1 MAEICE
7 VTTRFTDLYHWVVE
21 LWAYCVVLGIRFID
35 LYHWVIERW
44 AYFTVLGIVYLLV
57 YYATDSTMQAVSA
70 IMILMCMWLGV
81 LWVNRLP
88 YEDRVW
94 WKRIVGIA
102 IILLAVTVAI
112 GHNPVNA
119 LTITGNPAGDQ
130 IHWEISDG
138 EPPYTVFVNGIEIVT
153 GYPGTVLSTDSEP
166 GRQYTAVVMDN
177 ESIADATVTGEY
189 YTYPF
194 WVWMLF
200 AALVACLIVSIW
212 LPYAA
217 FGAAIA
223 GGFLLLLIAPNPD
236 YAAYLRIFAGA
247 GFIVGLAGL
256 AGRMQG

>member
-1 MAEICE
+1 MEEIYLNTNR
-7 VTTRFTDLYHWVVE
+7 VRDVWNWV
-21 LWAYCVVLGIRFID
+21 A
-35 LYHWVIERW
+35 ERW
-44 AYFTVLGIVYLLV
+44 AYFTVLGLVYLLISYV
-57 YYATDSTMQAVSA
+57 SGDPMQAFHG
-70 IMILMCMWLGV
+70 IILFLTMWLSI

-88 YEDRVW
+88 HDERVW
-94 WKRIVGIA
+94 WKRLVGTTMILIA
-102 IILLAVTVAI
+102 VAVALTY
-112 GHNPVNA
+112 NPVSA
-119 LTITGNPAGDQ
+119 LTITGEPAGDQ
-130 IHWEISDG
+130 IHWEIADG
-138 EPPYTVFVNGIEIVT
+138 QPPYTVFVNGVEVVT

-177 ESIADATVTGEY
+177 ESVADATVTGEY
-189 YTYPF
+189 YTYPL

-200 AALVACLIVSIW
+200 AVLVACLIVSIW

-223 GGFLLLLIAPNPD
+223 GGFLLLMVAPNPD

>member
-1 MAEICE
+1 MEEIC
-7 VTTRFTDLYHWVVE
+7 VNTNRVRDLWNWV
-21 LWAYCVVLGIRFID
+21 A
-35 LYHWVIERW
+35 ERW
-44 AYFTVLGIVYLLV
+44 AYFMVVGIAYLLI
-57 YYATDSTMQAVSA
+57 YYVSGSPTQAVSG
-70 IMILMCMWLGV
+70 ILILMCMWLSV
-81 LWVNRLP
+81 LWVDRLP
-88 YEDRVW
+88 RKDRLW
-94 WKRIVGIA
+94 WKRLVGITVIVLGV
-102 IILLAVTVAI
+102 IIAI
-112 GHNPVNA
+112 GHNPVSA
-119 LTITGNPAGDQ
+119 LTITGDPAGDQ
-130 IHWEISDG
+130 IHWEIADG
-138 EPPYTVFVNGIEIVT
+138 EGPYTVFVNGIEIVT
-153 GYPGTVLSTDSEP
+153 GYPGTVLSTDAEP

-247 GFIVGLAGL
+247 AFIVGLAGL